1 MAAASSGGDIIHSLL
16 CVDPLRTVAAV
27 SLAAGPVVAGF
38 GKRRSQRIPIAVRG
52 HPTGRTVRTVAA
64 TSG

>member
-1 MAAASSGGDIIHSLL
+1 MIHSLL
-16 CVDPLRTVAAV
+16 CVDPLWTVAAV

-38 GKRRSQRIPIAVRG
+38 GKRRSQRIPIAFRG